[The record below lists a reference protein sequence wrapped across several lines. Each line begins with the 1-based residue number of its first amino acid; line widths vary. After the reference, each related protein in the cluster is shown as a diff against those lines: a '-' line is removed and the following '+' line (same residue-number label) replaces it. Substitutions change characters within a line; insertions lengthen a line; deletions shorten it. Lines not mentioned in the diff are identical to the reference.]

1 MTTESWEDDD
11 LSTPEFSG
19 QREEMVQRQIE
30 RRGISDVRVLEA
42 LRQVP
47 RHEFVPER
55 FIANAY
61 EDSPVPIGFGQTVS
75 QPYIVALMLE
85 RLQLRGIERVLEI
98 GCGSGYEAALLANL
112 CEEVFSLEIIP
123 ELASRAENVL
133 TRLGYSNA
141 HVRCG
146 DGYLGW
152 AEAAP
157 FDRIIVSAAP
167 NHVPE
172 RLLEQLAPNG
182 VMILPLGEEEQ
193 RLVLLTK
200 DEHGKISREDSVP
213 VRFVPM
219 TGLVRSVN

>member
-1 MTTESWEDDD
+1 MNTESWEDDE

-19 QREEMVQRQIE
+19 QREEMVQRQIV
-30 RRGISDVRVLEA
+30 RRGIVDVRVLEA

-47 RHEFVPER
+47 RHAFVPER
-55 FIANAY
+55 HVAHAY
-61 EDSPVPIGFGQTVS
+61 DDSPVPIGFGQTVS
-75 QPYIVALMLE
+75 QPYIVAFMLE

-112 CEEVFSLEIIP
+112 CEEVYSLEIIP
-123 ELASRAENVL
+123 QLAAHAESVL
-133 TRLGYSNA
+133 TRLGYFNA

-146 DGYLGW
+146 DGYLGVS
-152 AEAAP
+152 EHAP

-172 RLLEQLAPNG
+172 RLLEQLAPHG
-182 VMILPLGEEEQ
+182 VMILPLGEDEQ
-193 RLVLLTK
+193 RLVLFTK

>member
-1 MTTESWEDDD
+1 MNTDSWEEDD
-11 LSTPEFSG
+11 LSAPEFSA
-19 QREEMVQRQIE
+19 QREEMVRRQIE
-30 RRGISDVRVLEA
+30 RRGMQDVRVLEA

-55 FIANAY
+55 FAAHAY
-61 EDSPVPIGFGQTVS
+61 EDSPAPIGFGQTIS

-98 GCGSGYEAALLANL
+98 GSGSGYEAALLANL
-112 CEEVFSLEIIP
+112 CEQVFSLEIIP

-133 TRLGYSNA
+133 ERLGYSNVR
-141 HVRCG
+141 VRCG

-182 VMILPLGEEEQ
+182 VMILPLGEEDQ
-193 RLVLLTK
+193 RLVIITK
-200 DEHGKISREDSVP
+200 DEEGTITRRNSVA
-213 VRFVPM
+213 VKFVPM
-219 TGLVRSVN
+219 TGLIGSVN

>member
-1 MTTESWEDDD
+1 MNTESWEDDE
-11 LSTPEFSG
+11 LSAPEFSA

-30 RRGISDVRVLEA
+30 RRGLTDARVLEA

-55 FIANAY
+55 FAAHAY

-75 QPYIVALMLE
+75 QPYIVAFMLQH
-85 RLQLRGIERVLEI
+85 LQLRGIERVLEI

-112 CEEVFSLEIIP
+112 CEEVYSLEIIP

-133 TRLGYSNA
+133 GRLGYVN
-141 HVRCG
+141 VRVHCG

-152 AEAAP
+152 SEAAP

-182 VMILPLGEEEQ
+182 VMILPLGEDEQ
-193 RLVLLTK
+193 RLVIITK
-200 DEHGKISREDSVP
+200 DEHGKVSRHDSVP

-219 TGLVRSVN
+219 TGLIGSVN